1 MDWNEVG
8 TQIILW
14 VLGVIFSGLGAFVT
28 YLINKYVKNNNAKNI
43 LNSLLTLVKNSVL
56 EIQQTYVDTLK
67 KQGSFDIAAQKIALQ
82 KCYDKVIANMPK
94 EMENWLIS
102 NYNDIETF
110 IKGLIESQI
119 GLLKVGIN

>member
-1 MDWNEVG
+1 MDWNEIG
-8 TQIILW
+8 TQIILG
-14 VLGVIFSGLGAFVT
+14 VLGIVLSGLGALIT
-28 YLINKYVKNNNAKNI
+28 YLINKYVKNNNAKNL

-56 EIQQTYVDTLK
+56 EIQQTYVDALK
-67 KQGSFDIAAQKIALQ
+67 KQGSFDIVAQKIALE

-94 EMENWLIS
+94 EMENWLRS

-119 GLLKVGIN
+119 GLMKVSLK

>member
-1 MDWNEVG
+1 MDWNQVG
-8 TQIILW
+8 TQVILW
-14 VLGVIFSGLGAFVT
+14 VLGIIFSGLGAFVT
-28 YLINKYVKNNNAKNI
+28 YLINKYVKNNNAKNL

-67 KQGSFDIAAQKIALQ
+67 KQGSFDIAAQKNALK

-94 EMENWLIS
+94 EMENWLKN

-119 GLLKVGIN
+119 GLLKAGIN

>member
-1 MDWNEVG
+1 MDWNQVG

-14 VLGVIFSGLGAFVT
+14 VLGIIFSGLCAFVT

-56 EIQQTYVDTLK
+56 EIQQTYVDNLK
-67 KQGSFDIAAQKIALQ
+67 KQGSFDIAAQKNALK

-94 EMENWLIS
+94 EMENWLKN

-119 GLLKVGIN
+119 GLLKAGIN

>member
-1 MDWNEVG
+1 MDWNQVG
-8 TQIILW
+8 TQMILW
-14 VLGVIFSGLGAFVT
+14 ILGIIFSGLGAFVT
-28 YLINKYVKNNNAKNI
+28 FLINKYVKNNNAKNI

-119 GLLKVGIN
+119 GSLKVGSN

>member
-1 MDWNEVG
+1 MDWNEIG
-8 TQIILW
+8 TQIILG
-14 VLGVIFSGLGAFVT
+14 VLGIVLSGLGALIT

-43 LNSLLTLVKNSVL
+43 LNSLLTLVKSSVL

-67 KQGSFDIAAQKIALQ
+67 KQGSFDINAQKIALE

-94 EMENWLIS
+94 EMENWLRS
-102 NYNDIETF
+102 NYSDIESF

-119 GLLKVGIN
+119 GSMKVSLK

>member
-1 MDWNEVG
+1 MNWNEVG
-8 TQIILW
+8 TQMILW
-14 VLGVIFSGLGAFVT
+14 VLGIIFSGLGAFVT

-67 KQGSFDIAAQKIALQ
+67 KQGSFDIKAQKIALE

-94 EMENWLIS
+94 EMENWLRN

-119 GLLKVGIN
+119 GLLKVGNN

>member
-8 TQIILW
+8 TQMILW

-67 KQGSFDIAAQKIALQ
+67 KQGSFDIKAQKIALQ

-94 EMENWLIS
+94 EMENWLRN